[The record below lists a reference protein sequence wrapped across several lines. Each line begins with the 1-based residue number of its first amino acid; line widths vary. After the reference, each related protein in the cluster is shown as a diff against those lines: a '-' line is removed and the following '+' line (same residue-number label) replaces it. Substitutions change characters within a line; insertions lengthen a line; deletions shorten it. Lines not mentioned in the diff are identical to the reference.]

1 MSKRFGT
8 IIGTALAAATLT
20 ILPATSATAAEA
32 TYSLSVQQNDTGAVS
47 TMGLTCQPP
56 SGHPHAQQACSQL
69 NRADGF
75 IENIP
80 AASGVCPLIY
90 APVTVRATGTWQG
103 EPRTYEETFSNSCV
117 ANLETGGY
125 LFNF

>member
-8 IIGTALAAATLT
+8 VVGTAIAAGALA
-20 ILPATSATAAEA
+20 ILPATSASAADA
-32 TYSLSVQQNDTGAVS
+32 SYTLSMVHNDTGAVS

-56 SGHPHAQQACSQL
+56 SGHPYAQQACSQL

-80 AASGVCPLIY
+80 PADGVCLLIY
-90 APVTVRATGTWQG
+90 DPVTVRATGTWQG
-103 EPRTYEETFSNSCV
+103 EPRVYEETFSNSCV

>member
-1 MSKRFGT
+1 MSKRFGK
-8 IIGTALAAATLT
+8 IVGTALTAGALA
-20 ILPATSATAAEA
+20 ILPATAASAQEGTF
-32 TYSLSVQQNDTGAVS
+32 SLSRTDMDSGAVS
-47 TMGLTCQPP
+47 TMSLTCAPP
-56 SGHPHAQQACSQL
+56 TGHPYAPQACAQL

-80 AASGVCPLIY
+80 PADGVCPLIY
-90 APVTVRATGTWQG
+90 DPVTVRATGEWDG
-103 EPRTYEETFSNSCV
+103 EVRVYEETFANSCV